1 MAKSNIVPFI
11 GGMDARQERRI
22 NLVFGLVAALSGLA
36 AILIYI
42 DNRRHRQV
50 QEEILALDREL
61 KQTQLDKLRN
71 GK

>member
-1 MAKSNIVPFI
+1 MAVRNFVPTF
-11 GGMDARQERRI
+11 GGIDARQEGRI
-22 NLVFGLVAALSGLA
+22 NLVFGLVAALSGIA

-42 DNRRHRQV
+42 DNRRHSQI

-61 KQTQLDKLRN
+61 KQQQLEKLRN

>member
-1 MAKSNIVPFI
+1 MAKSNGIPFI

>member
-1 MAKSNIVPFI
+1 MAVRNFVPFV
-11 GGMDARQERRI
+11 GGIDAKQERRI
-22 NLVFGLVAALSGLA
+22 NLVFGLVAALSGIA

-42 DNRRHRQV
+42 DNRRHSQI

-61 KQTQLDKLRN
+61 KEQQLEKLRN

>member
-1 MAKSNIVPFI
+1 MAVRNFVPFV
-11 GGMDARQERRI
+11 GGIDGRQERRI
-22 NLVFGLVAALSGLA
+22 NLVFGLVAALSGIA

-42 DNRRHRQV
+42 DNRRHSQI

-61 KQTQLDKLRN
+61 KEQQLEKLRN